1 MLPTLA
7 DKHAGRMAAD
17 VCKRNQNGCKSRKIS
32 LASSASSVF
41 PSATLAETAWI
52 SIVLQTGSDAI
63 CTQTITEL
71 QIKRTQTC
79 RKAIAVHKA
88 C

>member
-1 MLPTLA
+1 MLA
-7 DKHAGRMAAD
+7 DKHAERMAAD
-17 VCKRNQNGCKSRKIS
+17 VCERYQNGCKKRKVS

-41 PSATLAETAWI
+41 PSAALAEIAWI

-71 QIKRTQTC
+71 QIKRIHTC
-79 RKAIAVHKA
+79 RKAIAVHKT